1 MGQIVYI
8 QGAIC
13 FNDVVELLLCSE
25 KLVLGLI
32 FSRHISVYFNT
43 SSFYIP
49 KSTADMYEAERTC
62 N

>member
-1 MGQIVYI
+1 MMGQIVYI

-13 FNDVVELLLCSE
+13 FNDLVELLLCSE

-32 FSRHISVYFNT
+32 FPDTVQCILTLLVFI
-43 SSFYIP
+43 FQKILC
-49 KSTADMYEAERTC
+49 EAERTC